1 MVIFMVIKVKARY
14 EDEVLKPLE
23 KLDLQEGEEVEIVIA
38 GSIAKAFR
46 GALKLS
52 DSMLIE
58 ELAESDELL

>member
-1 MVIFMVIKVKARY
+1 MAIKLKARY
-14 EDEVLKPLE
+14 EDAVLKPLE
-23 KLDLQEGEEVEIVIA
+23 AVDLEEGEEVELVIA

-46 GALKLS
+46 GALKLG

>member
-1 MVIFMVIKVKARY
+1 MAIKVKARY
-14 EDEVLKPLE
+14 EDAVLKPLE
-23 KLDLQEGEEVEIVIA
+23 AVDLEEGEEVELIIA

-46 GALKLS
+46 GALKLG